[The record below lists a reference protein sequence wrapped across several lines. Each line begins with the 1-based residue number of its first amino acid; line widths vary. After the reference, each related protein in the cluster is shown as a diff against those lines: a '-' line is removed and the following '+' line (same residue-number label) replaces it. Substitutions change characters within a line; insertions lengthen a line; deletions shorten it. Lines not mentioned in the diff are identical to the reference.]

1 MEKPPFL
8 PRKKTDRVS
17 VSTPDPSQPADK
29 NLSVW
34 SWQLFYF
41 T

>member
-1 MEKPPFL
+1 MGKPPFL
-8 PRKKTDRVS
+8 PRKKADRVS
-17 VSTPDPSQPADK
+17 ASPQAPSQPADK

-34 SWQLFYF
+34 SWRLFYF